1 MRKTI
6 LGALVVAV
14 VLFAEDRGRAQV
26 DKAAYGTLFVAG
38 TFAHTVTLMRNGQLL
53 GTLSFPKGTELSAVN
68 DFRHPPKHTGGG
80 RFEFHG
86 EGFELRALTAQDLA
100 AQHPQRGTPGQEIM
114 SHAPLVLTAQGVD
127 VVLEQ
132 MSEDKD

>member
-1 MRKTI
+1 MRTTI
-6 LGALVVAV
+6 LGALVVTL
-14 VLFAEDRGRAQV
+14 VLVAGDRGRAQV

-38 TFAHTVTLMRNGQLL
+38 SFAHTVTLMRNGQLL

-68 DFRHPPKHTGGG
+68 DPQHPPTHTGGG

-86 EGFELRALTAQDLA
+86 AAFELRALTAEDLA
-100 AQHPQRGTPGQEIM
+100 AQHPQRGTPAQEIM

-127 VVLEQ
+127 VVLEKA
-132 MSEDKD
+132 SEGKD